1 MKDMVLDSVL
11 ITGAGSGIGR
21 AVALACAAPG
31 RTLHL
36 ADRDAAALREAA
48 EACRGLGAK
57 VRAQEIDVADAAGME
72 RWVVGAGRLDFA
84 FANAGVS
91 FNFGETAFDR
101 DAQARDVL
109 AINLGGMLNTVLP
122 AMRVM
127 AGQPAG
133 AGGVRGRIAATASL
147 AAFLPVPG
155 APAYSA
161 SKAAVDTWIVAS
173 APAARRQ
180 GLVLSSVCPGYVL
193 TPMTAGNDHAM
204 PGLMQ
209 PDEAARIILRGVAA
223 GRQRIAFPWWLQA
236 CARLGGMLPPALV
249 ARLVGLRA
257 ARAGAVR
264 GGEIRPAA

>member
-1 MKDMVLDSVL
+1 MQDMALDGVL

-21 AVALACAAPG
+21 AVAIACAARG
-31 RTLHL
+31 RVLHL
-36 ADRDAAALREAA
+36 ADRDEAALREA
-48 EACRGLGAK
+48 EAACLGLGAE
-57 VRAQEIDVADAAGME
+57 VRARVIDVADAAGME
-72 RWVVGAGRLDFA
+72 RWVLDAGRLDFV

-101 DAQARDVL
+101 DAQVRDVM

-122 AMRVM
+122 AMRVIS
-127 AGQPAG
+127 AQAPG
-133 AGGVRGRIAATASL
+133 ASGVRGRIAATASL

-161 SKAAVDTWIVAS
+161 SKAAVDSWMVAS

-223 GRQRIAFPWWLQA
+223 GRRRIAFPWWLQA
-236 CARLGGMLPPALV
+236 CARVGGMLPPALV
-249 ARLVGLRA
+249 GGIVGLRA
-257 ARAGAVR
+257 ARAGKVGRAQ
-264 GGEIRPAA
+264 EA